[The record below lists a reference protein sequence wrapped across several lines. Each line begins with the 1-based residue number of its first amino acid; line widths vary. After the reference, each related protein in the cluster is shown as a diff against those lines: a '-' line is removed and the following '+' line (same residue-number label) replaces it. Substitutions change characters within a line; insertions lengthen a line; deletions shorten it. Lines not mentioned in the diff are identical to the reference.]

1 MHRRRDSLEASG
13 DRQRSLRNQEAG
25 QMFRRG
31 PVIVL
36 SLVLSAAALVSVPST
51 AAGDDGAAKD
61 RDPCGNGSIKMVVEP
76 YGDGRFQV
84 TGIVFSN
91 DDDIWS
97 WRIRHDDATSA
108 DGEVR
113 ANGDNDRSFKIVRT
127 VVDQPGGD
135 FIAFR

>member
-1 MHRRRDSLEASG
+1 
-13 DRQRSLRNQEAG
+13 
-25 QMFRRG
+25 MFRRG

-36 SLVLSAAALVSVPST
+36 SLGLSAAALVAVPGA

-61 RDPCGNGSIKMVVEP
+61 RDPCGDGSIKMVVDP
-76 YGDGRFQV
+76 YGDGRFEV

-97 WRIRHDDATSA
+97 WKLRHDDETSA

-113 ANGDNDRSFKIVRT
+113 ADGDKDRSFKIVRT
-127 VVDQPGGD
+127 MVDLPGDD
-135 FIAFR
+135 FIAFRAVNEHTGLSCRAEKHVG